1 MKFMMILLLILL
13 VGAGIAGSFLY
24 MNGDLKIG
32 SENSID
38 NVDKRSYET
47 PEITTDLQDGSF
59 VKIQFN
65 VVTDSKKAQ
74 EEITKREF
82 QIKNLLIKE
91 LAAMDKKD
99 YKEGIGDLEKKL
111 QEKMNEVM
119 TEGEVT
125 DVYTIDKILQ

>member
-99 YKEGIGDLEKKL
+99 FKEGIGDLEKKL